1 MTSTRQRQTG
11 DGLFAW
17 YDIMAVDETVT
28 NPFYSGLFG
37 WDFSA
42 EPRPADGYR
51 MVTFQGQGL
60 GGSLPFKTE
69 SGRSHWMGY
78 IQVTGIEDHVAR
90 ARELGAVIF
99 VELMEI
105 PDVGKF
111 AVLDDPTGAPFYL
124 YEIVPE
130 YRATSTGYDRGPGH
144 IIWNE
149 LITNDLATA
158 SDFYREIAGWELAPM
173 SPDPLSYTVAKIDG
187 APVAGLFQPADPPAH
202 SAWIMSVNT
211 DDIDATIARALE
223 LGGEVIH
230 AANTVP
236 GVGRTAWIADP
247 AGGVIGLMQ
256 PEAGW
261 LDRL

>member
-1 MTSTRQRQTG
+1 VPVTTQRQAG

-17 YDIMAVDETVT
+17 YDIMAVDEAAT
-28 NPFYSGLFG
+28 NPFYSALFG

-42 EPRPADGYR
+42 EPRPNDGYR
-51 MVTFQGQGL
+51 MVTFDGQGL
-60 GGSLPFKTE
+60 GGSLPFQTE
-69 SGRSHWMGY
+69 SSRSAWMGY
-78 IQVTGIEDHVAR
+78 IQVTGIEDQVAR
-90 ARELGAVIF
+90 ARELGATIF

-105 PDVGKF
+105 PGVGKF
-111 AVLDDPTGAPFYL
+111 AVLDDPTGGPFYL

-130 YRATSTGYDRGPGH
+130 YRATESGYDRGPGH

-149 LITNDLATA
+149 LITNDLAAA
-158 SDFYREIAGWELAPM
+158 SAFYREIAGWELVPM
-173 SPDPLSYTVAKIDG
+173 SDGPAPYTVAKADG
-187 APVAGLFQPADPPAH
+187 IPVAGLFQPGELPEH
-202 SAWIMSVNT
+202 SAWIMSVHT
-211 DDIDATIARALE
+211 ADIDATIEQVLA
-223 LGGEVIH
+223 LGGKVIH

-247 AGGVIGLMQ
+247 TGGVIGLMQ

>member
-1 MTSTRQRQTG
+1 MAVTLTQQAG

-17 YDIMAVDETVT
+17 YDIMTVDETAT
-28 NPFYSGLFG
+28 NPFYSALFG

-42 EPRPADGYR
+42 EPRPNDGYR
-51 MVTFQGQGL
+51 MVTFEGRGL
-60 GGSLPFKTE
+60 GGSLPWKTE
-69 SGRSHWMGY
+69 SERSYWMGY
-78 IQVTGIEDHVAR
+78 IQVTDLAAHVAR
-90 ARELGAVIF
+90 ARELGATIF
-99 VELMEI
+99 VESMEI
-105 PDVGKF
+105 PDVETF

-124 YEIVPE
+124 FEIVPE
-130 YRATSTGYDRGPGH
+130 HRVTTPGYDRGPGH

-149 LITNDLATA
+149 LITNDLAAA

-173 SPDPLSYTVAKIDG
+173 SSDPLAYTVAKVDG
-187 APVAGLFQPADPPAH
+187 MPVAGLFQPPATPEN
-202 SAWIMSVNT
+202 SAWIMSVHT
-211 DDIDATIARALE
+211 ADIDATIESAVE
-223 LGGEVIH
+223 LGGSVVH

-247 AGGVIGLMQ
+247 SGGVIGLMQ

>member
-1 MTSTRQRQTG
+1 MSTTVQRQTG

-17 YDIMAVDETVT
+17 YDIMAVDEGVT
-28 NPFYSGLFG
+28 NSFYSELFG
-37 WDFSA
+37 WDFTA
-42 EPRPADGYR
+42 EPRPNDGYR
-51 MVTFQGQGL
+51 MVTFHGQGL

-78 IQVTGIEDHVAR
+78 IQVTGIEEHVAR
-90 ARELGAVIF
+90 ARELGATIF

-105 PDVGKF
+105 PNVGKF

-130 YRATSTGYDRGPGH
+130 YRALSTGYDRGPGH

-149 LITNDLATA
+149 LITNDLAAA
-158 SDFYREIAGWELAPM
+158 SVFYREIAGWELVPM
-173 SPDPLSYTVAKIDG
+173 SADAMSYTVAKVDG
-187 APVAGLFQPADPPAH
+187 APVAGLFQPQEPPAT

-211 DDIDATIARALE
+211 ADIDATIDKAVE
-223 LGGEVIH
+223 LGGKVVH

-247 AGGVIGLMQ
+247 TGGVIGLLQ

>member
-1 MTSTRQRQTG
+1 MASTMQRQVG

-17 YDIMAVDETVT
+17 YDIMAVDETAT
-28 NPFYSGLFG
+28 NPFYSELFG

-42 EPRPADGYR
+42 EPRPNDGYR
-51 MVTFQGQGL
+51 MVTFEGHGL
-60 GGSLPFKTE
+60 GGSLPWKTE
-69 SGRSHWMGY
+69 SGRSVWMGY
-78 IQVTGIEDHVAR
+78 IQVTDIAEHVAR
-90 ARELGAVIF
+90 ARELGATIF
-99 VELMEI
+99 VESMGI
-105 PDVGKF
+105 PNVGTF

-130 YRATSTGYDRGPGH
+130 FRALTNGYDRGPGN

-149 LITNDLATA
+149 LISNDLPAA
-158 SDFYREIAGWELAPM
+158 SAFYREIAGWELVPM
-173 SPDPLSYTVAKIDG
+173 SPGPLAYTVAKVGG
-187 APVAGLFQPADPPAH
+187 APVAGLFQPDVPPEN
-202 SAWIMSVNT
+202 SAWIMSVHT
-211 DDIDATIARALE
+211 ADIDATLAKAGE
-223 LGGEVIH
+223 LGGSVVH

-247 AGGVIGLMQ
+247 TGGVIGLMQ